1 MARVI
6 VNRKEKEVPVEE
18 LKICDIMVVRPG
30 DELIGSTV
38 NQEGLFKVKATKI
51 GKDTFLA
58 QVIKMVEEYQSVKV
72 PIQEFAERITTYF
85 VPIILAVAA
94 SSINVVTNANLLRW
108 VKVTPDY
115 DPERV
120 KK

>member
-58 QVIKMVEEYQSVKV
+58 QVIKMVEECQSVKV

-94 SSINVVTNANLLRW
+94 SSINVVTNANLQRW